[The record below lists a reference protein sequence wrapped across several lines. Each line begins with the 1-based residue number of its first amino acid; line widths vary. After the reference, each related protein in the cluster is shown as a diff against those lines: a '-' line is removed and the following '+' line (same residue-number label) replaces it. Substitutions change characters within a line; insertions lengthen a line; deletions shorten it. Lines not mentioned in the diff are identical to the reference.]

1 MKKPSL
7 ESLGTDLLRTSVWE
21 KLRCLAL
28 PFLTCPGFFIA
39 GAHGWWALALL
50 LAVLQSYFTYA
61 SVSHDLVHRTLRLPA
76 GLNEILLCLIELMSF
91 RSGHAFRV
99 THLHHHRKFPHD
111 DDMEGAAA
119 KMTFWRALLDGVT
132 AQPRL
137 WIWAL
142 RHSKGR
148 DRRWLIAEGT
158 GILAWACCCLLSPVG
173 IAYLVITVAGSWVYP
188 LMTSFMPHDASTD
201 DPLRQTRL
209 FRGKV
214 VALLSCEHLY
224 HLEHHLYPQVP
235 HQRWPE
241 LARRLDPFFEAQGLK
256 PIILWR

>member
-1 MKKPSL
+1 MKKPPL
-7 ESLGTDLLRTSVWE
+7 ESLGTDLLRTTAWE

-28 PFLTCPGFFIA
+28 PFLTLPGFFFA
-39 GAHGWWALALL
+39 GDRGWWVAALL
-50 LAVLQSYFTYA
+50 LAILQSYFTYA

-76 GLNEILLCLIELMSF
+76 RWNEVLLCLIEAMSF

-99 THLHHHRKFPHD
+99 THLHHHRKFPD
-111 DDMEGAAA
+111 DDDIEGAAS
-119 KMTFWRALLDGVT
+119 KMPWWRALLDGVI

-137 WIWAL
+137 WLWAL
-142 RHSKGR
+142 RRAKGS
-148 DRRWLIAEGT
+148 DQKWIIAEGVC
-158 GILAWACCCLLSPVG
+158 IVLWSCCCLFTPVG
-173 IAYLVITVAGSWVYP
+173 VAYLVITVAGSWVYP
-188 LMTSFMPHDASTD
+188 FMTSFMPHDGTTG

-214 VALLSCEHLY
+214 VAWLSCEHLY

-235 HQRWPE
+235 HQRWPD
-241 LARRLDPFFEAQGLK
+241 LARRLDPFFAEQGIK